1 MTTTKEPSKRRSVGG
16 VLEQPKGRTQ
26 VGGSV
31 PRQLGAVELGIDEAL
46 QPRPT
51 GSVSLSD
58 SLRSAA
64 DCGLRIEEA
73 GTLEVVAMPEGL
85 HADGVRYGPLG
96 FVALVVVGVPVRR
109 RPAMDDELSW
119 LWAREARLEA
129 VRVQLVTERRWGE
142 WELLCKR
149 LREVYAL
156 SENLWRRWREGP
168 PMSAGVCKS
177 LVVFGEGRT
186 GA

>member
-1 MTTTKEPSKRRSVGG
+1 MDSGAIDRDVGNANG
-16 VLEQPKGRTQ
+16 
-26 VGGSV
+26 
-31 PRQLGAVELGIDEAL
+31 
-46 QPRPT
+46 
-51 GSVSLSD
+51 
-58 SLRSAA
+58 
-64 DCGLRIEEA
+64 GLRIEGVRTEGA
-73 GTLEVVAMPEGL
+73 EGHGGEELRSDFMVDDHDPMNAQAALAAADALMVELELGEGGL
-85 HADGVRYGPLG
+85 HADGVRYGPMG

-109 RPAMDDELSW
+109 RLAMDDEMSW

-129 VRVQLVTERRWGE
+129 VRVQLSTERRWAE

-177 LVVFGEGRT
+177 LVVFGEGRV
-186 GA
+186 GV

>member
-1 MTTTKEPSKRRSVGG
+1 MTTTTTQKGSGKRRTVRGVHEQPMGRTRVGG
-16 VLEQPKGRTQ
+16 N
-26 VGGSV
+26 V
-31 PRQLGAVELGIDEAL
+31 PRQLGAVELEN
-46 QPRPT
+46 
-51 GSVSLSD
+51 
-58 SLRSAA
+58 A
-64 DCGLRIEEA
+64 DCGLRIEGT

-85 HADGVRYGPLG
+85 HADGVRYGPMG

-109 RPAMDDELSW
+109 RLAMDDEMSW

-129 VRVQLVTERRWGE
+129 VRVQLSTERRWAE

-177 LVVFGEGRT
+177 LVVFGEGRV
-186 GA
+186 GV